1 MSRASKM
8 LKLEASKP
16 KLIYPSFSDMEECQ
30 TRGGFTEFMLKNNPL
45 ATEDD
50 IANLKVKNFHDMY
63 KYKD

>member
-1 MSRASKM
+1 
-8 LKLEASKP
+8 
-16 KLIYPSFSDMEECQ
+16 MEECQ

-50 IANLKVKNFHDMY
+50 IANLKVKTFHDMY